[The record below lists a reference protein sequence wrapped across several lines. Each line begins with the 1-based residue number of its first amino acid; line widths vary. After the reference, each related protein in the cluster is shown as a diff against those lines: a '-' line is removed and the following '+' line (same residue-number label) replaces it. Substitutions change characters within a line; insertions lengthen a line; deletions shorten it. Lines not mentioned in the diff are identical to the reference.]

1 MNAVRILHCADLHLD
16 APLIG
21 LSEQLSDMR
30 QEELRETFGRIVD
43 MVKAE
48 KVQVLLISGDLFDRE
63 TVKKTTVD
71 HIINKLQTI
80 SNIPVLISAGNHD
93 SLSKNYYYRK
103 EIWPQNVHI
112 FDSTM
117 GKVDFPE
124 YNLCVYGV
132 SFNEA
137 YQDKG
142 LLKGFTAED
151 DSKINIMVIHGE
163 ILSPGSTGRY
173 NPITLADI
181 ENSKL
186 DYLAL
191 GHVHAFS
198 GINKVGKSFW
208 SYPGTPEGKGF
219 DEKGQ
224 KGILIGEV
232 SKNYCQMEFIPINKR
247 AYMEYQVDISS
258 ACTYDEIAAKIRDV
272 LDEDSQKNFYK
283 IILTGEISE
292 DFNINSEIIKN
303 KLKDMV
309 FNIKIINETS
319 YSIDL
324 SRQLSD
330 DTLKNVFINKMCRII
345 NESEEENMD
354 LYKRALKI
362 GINALNGERIDF
374 DASV

>member
-1 MNAVRILHCADLHLD
+1 
-16 APLIG
+16 
-21 LSEQLSDMR
+21 
-30 QEELRETFGRIVD
+30 
-43 MVKAE
+43 
-48 KVQVLLISGDLFDRE
+48 
-63 TVKKTTVD
+63 
-71 HIINKLQTI
+71 
-80 SNIPVLISAGNHD
+80 
-93 SLSKNYYYRK
+93 
-103 EIWPQNVHI
+103 
-112 FDSTM
+112 
-117 GKVDFPE
+117 
-124 YNLCVYGV
+124 
-132 SFNEA
+132 
-137 YQDKG
+137 
-142 LLKGFTAED
+142 
-151 DSKINIMVIHGE
+151 
-163 ILSPGSTGRY
+163 
-173 NPITLADI
+173 
-181 ENSKL
+181 
-186 DYLAL
+186 
-191 GHVHAFS
+191 
-198 GINKVGKSFW
+198 
-208 SYPGTPEGKGF
+208 
-219 DEKGQ
+219 
-224 KGILIGEV
+224 
-232 SKNYCQMEFIPINKR
+232 MEFIPINKR